1 MLNWLFA
8 RHPRGLPMLFFSEM
22 WERFSFYGM
31 RALLVLYMV
40 KALGYSE
47 DVSYGVYAA
56 YGALV
61 YAFPVLGGAMANLV
75 LGYRRA
81 IVFGGTLMSI
91 GQFILAS
98 NLGGELSAYSLYTG
112 LAFLCVGNGFFKPN
126 ISSTV
131 GTLYEE
137 GDPRRT
143 SGFTI
148 FYMGINLG
156 AFLSPLA
163 CGPLGENVGW
173 GLGFG
178 LAGIGMIVGVL
189 TFLFGQDRLEGRGE
203 TPDFERLRKYQNA
216 VYAGAVALVPLTAFL
231 LYHYKATKTGLLL
244 VMAGIFAYLLSIAFR
259 EKSKESRTK
268 LFALMI
274 LMIFHAFFWGLFEQA
289 GSSLTLYADR
299 CVDRLGVAT
308 SALQSVNAFFI
319 LLYGPFFSSLWL
331 ALSARKKNP
340 SIPAKFAYGLIQ
352 LGIGFAVLN
361 IGNALAGES
370 ARTGLVFLVLA
381 YMFHTTGELCLS
393 PVGLSAVTQLAPK
406 RITGFVMGAWF
417 MTIALGHIIAGEV
430 AKMTKVD
437 FAPNAAIVAL
447 AEARYELPEGG
458 GIDALKRLPAD
469 QRGETLARVLP
480 RLVGQGFPASGVL
493 DKGIKEKWFG
503 PEVKQEIAPLSLDGA
518 SEGAVGT
525 KLGEF
530 LSGPEFQ
537 ETLYYELVTPKY
549 VVEAKKPLDTVKPG
563 ELGARSIGGFL
574 AAGQALEPRVSTTE
588 ALDIAVAKGFLAP
601 IIAERIASI
610 VEKGGGPDKA
620 AESIDAV
627 VVQPIKQR
635 YDPVYFGAFV
645 FAVGA
650 GLLLLLLSP
659 LIRKMM
665 HGVE

>member
-40 KALGYSE
+40 KALGYPE

-61 YAFPVLGGAMANLV
+61 YAFPVLGGAMANAV
-75 LGYRRA
+75 LGYKRA
-81 IVFGGTLMSI
+81 IVFGGTLMAI
-91 GQFILAS
+91 GQMALAL
-98 NLGGELSAYSLYTG
+98 NFGPTTLYLG
-112 LAFLCVGNGFFKPN
+112 LACLCVGNGFFKPN

-131 GTLYEE
+131 GTLYNE

-156 AFLSPLA
+156 AFLAPLV

-173 GLGFG
+173 GVGFAM
-178 LAGIGMIVGVL
+178 AGIGMAVGVA
-189 TFLFGQDRLEGRGE
+189 TFLLGQDRLEGRGE
-203 TPDFERLRKYQNA
+203 APDYDRLQRYQYA
-216 VYAGAVALVPLTAFL
+216 VYGGAIALVPLTAFL
-231 LYHYKATKTGLLL
+231 LYEYSATKTGLLFA
-244 VMAGIFAYLLSIAFR
+244 MAAIFGYLLFVAFR
-259 EKSKESRTK
+259 EKERESRSK
-268 LFALMI
+268 LYALMI

-299 CVDRLGVAT
+299 CVDRHGIPT
-308 SALQSVNAFFI
+308 STMQSINAFFI
-319 LLYGPFFSSLWL
+319 LFYGPFFSSLWL

-361 IGNALAGES
+361 LGNSLAGEG
-370 ARTGLVFLVLA
+370 ARTGLLFLVLA

-417 MTIALGHIIAGEV
+417 MTIGLGHIMAGEV
-430 AKMTKVD
+430 AKLTKLD
-437 FAPNAAIVAL
+437 FAPNAAVMAL
-447 AEARYELPEGG
+447 AEPRY
-458 GIDALKRLPAD
+458 RLPAGGGLD
-469 QRGETLARVLP
+469 TLERLPAGAAGETLARLLP
-480 RLVGQGFPASGVL
+480 RLVAQGVPVSGVL
-493 DKGIKEKWFG
+493 DKGVKAQWFG
-503 PEVKQEIAPLSLDGA
+503 AGVKQQLAPLSLDGA
-518 SEGAVGT
+518 SEAAVGT

-530 LSGPEFQ
+530 LHGDGFQ
-537 ETLYYELVTPKY
+537 ETLYYEIVTSKY
-549 VVEAKKPLDTVKPG
+549 VVEKGKPLETLKSG
-563 ELGARSIGGFL
+563 ELGASSLGGFL
-574 AAGQALEPRVSTTE
+574 AAGRALEPKVSTKDSL
-588 ALDIAVAKGFLAP
+588 AIAVQKGLIAP
-601 IIAERIASI
+601 VIAERIESI
-610 VEKGGGPDKA
+610 VEKGGGDDKA
-620 AESIDAV
+620 AEALDAI

-635 YDPVYFGAFV
+635 YDPVYFGAFA

-659 LIRKMM
+659 LIRRMM